1 MHAVLVLGLLG
12 MALVQLTDE
21 PLTIRI
27 APSVSVG
34 TDRFRLDAIAELRG
48 GEAQQRMA
56 LGAIELGASPLPGQ
70 KRKFTRAQLLTRLRQ
85 HGFSPET
92 LRIEMPDT
100 IEITRVAQSL
110 GTGAVEQFARAEI
123 RQRTG
128 IDIAQWRLENPP
140 AESALPEG
148 EIVLSVVGAPRV
160 SERSAFIEIV
170 ASVNGRPQARYALRF
185 VAPDRARQ
193 VRVRA
198 GDAVQVVVRA
208 GGVVVEVAGMAR
220 SAGAEG
226 ESIPVYIPETQKTV
240 RARIVAKGRVEV
252 VL

>member
-12 MALVQLTDE
+12 MALVQLKDE

-34 TDRFRLDAIAELRG
+34 TERLRLDAIAELRG
-48 GEAQQRMA
+48 GEAQQRQA

-85 HGFSPET
+85 HGYPPEA
-92 LRIEMPDT
+92 LRIEMPGT

-110 GTGAVEQFARAEI
+110 GTESVDQFARAEI
-123 RQRTG
+123 QKRTG

-148 EIVLSVVGAPRV
+148 EIVLSVVGAPRI
-160 SERSAFIEIV
+160 SERTASIEIV
-170 ASVNGRPQARYALRF
+170 AWSTAALR
-185 VAPDRARQ
+185 RAMPCDSWRPS
-193 VRVRA
+193 
-198 GDAVQVVVRA
+198 GHDKLWCVQGTPFKWWFRRM
-208 GGVVVEVAGMAR
+208 GSLWR
-220 SAGAEG
+220 
-226 ESIPVYIPETQKTV
+226 
-240 RARIVAKGRVEV
+240 
-252 VL
+252 